1 MKTIVK
7 GKKFIKGKK
16 FGFYATKKLKSLAI
30 NQLNILKQESAQIA
44 CEEMFIIAVQAMKDT
59 FRDDISNEQLEY
71 FIKRLYYLLNSIGAG
86 KVSLSTLASIIEAE
100 NNIKYD
106 FKNKEWI
113 NLEKL
118 DK

>member
-1 MKTIVK
+1 MKTIA
-7 GKKFIKGKK
+7 KGKK
-16 FGFYATKKLKSLAI
+16 FGFYATEKLKSLTN
-30 NQLNILKQESAQIA
+30 NQLNNLKQESAQIA

-59 FRDDISNEQLEY
+59 FRDDISNEQMEY
-71 FIKRLYYLLNSIGAG
+71 FIKRLYYLLNSIGTG
-86 KVSLSTLASIIEAE
+86 KVSLSTLANVIEAE

-106 FKNKEWI
+106 FKNKEWT